1 MPEFVI
7 ADTSVLI
14 IFEKLNHLHLLKD
27 IYRKI
32 YITPEIREEFGY
44 PLPDWIEVTSQKDKK
59 HQELLCAHIDM
70 GEASA
75 IALAMVHDNSLLLVD
90 DFKAR
95 KIAKSLNLRF
105 TGTLGV
111 IDKAK
116 SLGIIFE
123 IKPLLEK
130 LRETNFR
137 IADNIIA
144 DLLRRNEE

>member
-14 IFEKLNHLHLLKD
+14 IFEKLNHLQLLKD

-32 YITPEIREEFGY
+32 YITPEIREEYGY
-44 PLPDWIEVTSQKDKK
+44 PLPDWIEITSLIDKK
-59 HQELLCAHIDM
+59 HQDLLCAHIDL

-75 IALAMVHDNSLLLVD
+75 IALAMVRDNSLLLVD
-90 DFKAR
+90 DIKAR
-95 KIAKSLNLRF
+95 KLAKSLNLRF

-116 SLGIIFE
+116 NLGIISE
-123 IKPLLEK
+123 IKTLIVRLQ
-130 LRETNFR
+130 ETNFR
-137 IADNIIA
+137 IADNIITE
-144 DLLRRNEE
+144 LLRRNGE